1 MQDEQIVALY
11 WDRKEDAIRQT
22 QQKYGAYLVK
32 EGFAIPTVFRQPA
45 ESPNDTIASSD
56 GPSSLVVN
64 GKKYLISSY
73 LAV

>member
-32 EGFAIPTVFRQPA
+32 EGF
-45 ESPNDTIASSD
+45 D
-56 GPSSLVVN
+56 L
-64 GKKYLISSY
+64 
-73 LAV
+73 